1 MAKRLGIIQSRGLG
15 DIIIALPIALH
26 YHEQGYHVHWP
37 IAENFIA
44 HFRDHVPWVKWIPLT
59 VDSGAYFY
67 DTPYQ
72 RLRNFGCDPI
82 ICLYQAL
89 TGHPELTQR
98 PEFQI
103 TKFDQIKYS
112 EAGVCFL
119 DKWRL
124 NECITRD
131 STEEQRLYQTLCK
144 PNKPYCVL
152 HLEGSDHSAEF
163 DTGCIPQEYEQIL
176 ITANHTQSIFNWLTI
191 LENSEVIV
199 CVDSVIANM
208 VDQMGIQ
215 KRVESYL
222 IPRSHIQLTPVLNG
236 PWHTVEPNS
245 ATQQRIRLFQ

>member
-1 MAKRLGIIQSRGLG
+1 M
-15 DIIIALPIALH
+15 
-26 YHEQGYHVHWP
+26 
-37 IAENFIA
+37 
-44 HFRDHVPWVKWIPLT
+44 
-59 VDSGAYFY
+59 
-67 DTPYQ
+67 
-72 RLRNFGCDPI
+72 
-82 ICLYQAL
+82 
-89 TGHPELTQR
+89 
-98 PEFQI
+98 
-103 TKFDQIKYS
+103 
-112 EAGVCFL
+112 